1 MTEQVL
7 TKRQRYW
14 LEHLQRCE
22 TSGESLKAYAA
33 AHALSVA
40 SLYEAKGRLKRR
52 GFMGEATV
60 PVPKFVQV
68 ARVQPAASVCRVHLC
83 NGAAVELEVGADE
96 LDRVLRSV
104 AALV

>member
-1 MTEQVL
+1 MTEQGL

-22 TSGESLKAYAA
+22 ASGESLKAYAA

-40 SLYEAKGRLKRR
+40 SLYEAKGRLRRR
-52 GFMGEATV
+52 GFMGEATES
-60 PVPKFVQV
+60 VPKFVQV
-68 ARVQPAASVCRVHLC
+68 GRVQPTASVCRVQLC
-83 NGAAVELEVGADE
+83 NGVSVELEVGADE

-104 AALV
+104 AAVV